1 MLFLLNSRGNFPC
14 QAHWFGIPPSNTM
27 KSIVHSGIERNKRKS
42 HKWFITFFHCHG
54 LTTRCHMSTY
64 IAHSVQLRV
73 HVVYGFWKS
82 KTWRAQRSILTFSS
96 RLRPQRI
103 KFIPK
108 KKNTKN
114 PMKVKERYSTKW
126 HVGFISCTSFVISI
140 GCAIYLRLNPWNG
153 FNGLHLIRQVS
164 GCTHNNN
171 ANNIYDMR

>member
-1 MLFLLNSRGNFPC
+1 MIYNIFPLSRAHDSLPYEHVYSTQRAITSSCSLWLLKIQNMTSTKVNFNFL
-14 QAHWFGIPPSNTM
+14 
-27 KSIVHSGIERNKRKS
+27 KSITTAENK
-42 HKWFITFFHCHG
+42 I
-54 LTTRCHMSTY
+54 Y
-64 IAHSVQLRV
+64 
-73 HVVYGFWKS
+73 
-82 KTWRAQRSILTFSS
+82 
-96 RLRPQRI
+96 
-103 KFIPK
+103 PK